1 MLLGNQRAVEPLQRT
16 IYSHNLSFLLSPP
29 HIWRTS
35 CSNGGCLLR
44 WLALP
49 CSLPR
54 SRLPKRLLSREAG
67 SGTPR
72 GSDDINAKINEATAR
87 MNIAM
92 RGIGR
97 SRLRKTNAPYQRITI
112 AYNPQQVTITTDSR
126 AAIQTPGNGT
136 PVRWKREDG
145 EMLTVSTGWKNTVL
159 EQTFAAEDGK
169 RVNRYTLSSDGRMM
183 TLEVTITSPR
193 LPQPL
198 VYRQMYHRA

>member
-1 MLLGNQRAVEPLQRT
+1 MFE
-16 IYSHNLSFLLSPP
+16 
-29 HIWRTS
+29 
-35 CSNGGCLLR
+35 R
-44 WLALP
+44 WLLTALAG
-49 CSLPR
+49 LA
-54 SRLPKRLLSREAG
+54 LLAPEVASAQAPTLAG
-67 SGTPR
+67 SWVR
-72 GSDDINAKINEATAR
+72 HAEGSDDINAKINEATAR

-183 TLEVTITSPR
+183 TQEVTITSPR

>member
-1 MLLGNQRAVEPLQRT
+1 MRT
-16 IYSHNLSFLLSPP
+16 
-29 HIWRTS
+29 
-35 CSNGGCLLR
+35 R
-44 WLALP
+44 WLLTALAG
-49 CSLPR
+49 LA
-54 SRLPKRLLSREAG
+54 LLAPEIASAQTPNLAG
-67 SGTPR
+67 SWVR
-72 GSDDINAKINEATAR
+72 HAEGSDDINEKINEATAR

-97 SRLRKTNAPYQRITI
+97 SRLRKTNAPYQRVTI
-112 AYNPQQVTITTDSR
+112 AYNPQQVTIATDGR

-136 PVRWKREDG
+136 PIRWKREDG
-145 EMLTVSTGWKNTVL
+145 EMLNVSTEWKNTVL

-169 RVNRYTLSSDGRMM
+169 RVNRYTLSGDGRMM